1 MLVGDF
7 NLNKVAW
14 PESQT
19 SCELQQQMLDVF
31 NNLGFYQSIDR
42 PTHSKGNVLDL
53 LLTNTPSLAQNIV
66 IMPRN
71 EVCSSDHTAI
81 CFELGPAKR
90 KKFPK
95 RKIFNFKKA
104 NWSELGRELKQVK
117 WDMLLKFCDADTAW
131 QRFKTI
137 LLTLCDKCCY

>member
-1 MLVGDF
+1 
-7 NLNKVAW
+7 
-14 PESQT
+14 
-19 SCELQQQMLDVF
+19 MLDVF

-71 EVCSSDHTAI
+71 EVCSSDHNAI

-90 KKFPK
+90 KKNFLKERSLILK
-95 RKIFNFKKA
+95 RLIGL
-104 NWSELGRELKQVK
+104 NWVES
-117 WDMLLKFCDADTAW
+117 
-131 QRFKTI
+131 
-137 LLTLCDKCCY
+137 